1 MTEDRDRGGAA
12 ARRDETLQDS
22 SAMEHVGA
30 MGSNAKACSDCNS
43 TTTAN
48 CAAKSGYVSC
58 SCKPGYVGDGL
69 NCTIME
75 FCDTSPCC
83 PDGYTWDNKQ
93 KLCADIDECASPTLN
108 KCSPTDTCVNQNGT
122 YLCNRNRN
130 APCGRSEDSHCTSEH
145 DCLRIS
151 GEAQCA
157 DPCYNYQQVN
167 GANRLAN
174 MSSTGRF
181 PTDRNLC
188 GWYRYVGT
196 GSSLKEGCVGP
207 LKCGSLEPYTLGGS
221 HPKIGDGIQ
230 ILPLL
235 INSVA
240 SGCYN
245 GPNILVKAC
254 SAGHYV
260 YKFSGSLKFDVYCTD
275 PDINI
280 VTTSAS
286 TRRLPVVSTATPT
299 TTSTT
304 TTPTTT
310 PTTTTTTPTTTPTT
324 TRTTTPTTTPT
335 TTRTTTP
342 TTTPTT
348 TTTTPTTTS
357 TTTSTTTK
365 ADEDTCTKSH
375 NNYNHVSE
383 FVALALLN
391 ASGSPTSQAPSCGSP
406 YPTTSHNY
414 NHVSEFIALAI
425 LNASGSPTSQ
435 APSCGSPYPTT
446 AHNYNHVSEFV
457 ALALLNASGSPTS
470 QTPSCSSPY
479 PTTAHNYNHVSEF
492 VALALLNA
500 SGSPTSQAP
509 SCSSPLPP
517 QPIITTM

>member
-1 MTEDRDRGGAA
+1 MRKYAEGITCVEHYMTGGTAVESGHRDQTRKALLDA
-12 ARRDETLQDS
+12 EPSVLD
-22 SAMEHVGA
+22 
-30 MGSNAKACSDCNS
+30 AKSCSDCNS

-58 SCKPGYVGDGL
+58 SCKPGYVGDGW

-83 PDGYTWDNKQ
+83 PDGYSWDNKQ
-93 KLCADIDECASPTLN
+93 KLCVDIDECASPTLN

-151 GEAQCA
+151 GETQCA

-174 MSSTGRF
+174 ISSTGRF
-181 PTDRNLC
+181 PTDRNLF

-230 ILPLL
+230 MVPLL

-245 GPNILVKAC
+245 GPNISVKAC
-254 SAGHYV
+254 PGGHYV
-260 YKFSGSLKFDVYCTD
+260 YKFCGSLKFDVYCTGE
-275 PDINI
+275 
-280 VTTSAS
+280 TT
-286 TRRLPVVSTATPT
+286 TPT
-299 TTSTT
+299 TTTT

-310 PTTTTTTPTTTPTT
+310 PTTTTTTT
-324 TRTTTPTTTPT
+324 TTTPTTTPT
-335 TTRTTTP
+335 TPTTTT

-365 ADEDTCTKSH
+365 ADEDTCTKCVTQCKYVTISVLVET
-375 NNYNHVSE
+375 NDDNH
-383 FVALALLN
+383 
-391 ASGSPTSQAPSCGSP
+391 
-406 YPTTSHNY
+406 YY
-414 NHVSEFIALAI
+414 
-425 LNASGSPTSQ
+425 
-435 APSCGSPYPTT
+435 Y
-446 AHNYNHVSEFV
+446 
-457 ALALLNASGSPTS
+457 
-470 QTPSCSSPY
+470 
-479 PTTAHNYNHVSEF
+479 
-492 VALALLNA
+492 
-500 SGSPTSQAP
+500 
-509 SCSSPLPP
+509 
-517 QPIITTM
+517 